1 MHAQG
6 HVCDFLFLKQLLT
19 RCVKVSQTSKIL
31 AQMEEITSPSNKVQD
46 NHVIDMYEIYINR

>member
-6 HVCDFLFLKQLLT
+6 HVRDFVFLKQLLT

>member
-6 HVCDFLFLKQLLT
+6 HVCDFLFMKQLLT

-46 NHVIDMYEIYINR
+46 NHVIDMYGIYINR